1 MDNPDNPMAR
11 PLSRA
16 EEDRLYGG
24 EEDRAAAIERT
35 LDAIKRGSDAVFDE
49 LEIGQY
55 ENEAALI
62 VLALQLAANDRD
74 DAVIAAAV
82 KELLACVAK
91 NRDASFWREADERTR
106 RIRDAWHLS
115 NSIASMA
122 CGLNI
127 RSKA

>member
-1 MDNPDNPMAR
+1 M
-11 PLSRA
+11 
-16 EEDRLYGG
+16 
-24 EEDRAAAIERT
+24 
-35 LDAIKRGSDAVFDE
+35 FDE
-49 LEIGQY
+49 LEIGEY
-55 ENEAALI
+55 EKEAALI
-62 VLALQLAANDRD
+62 VQALRLAATGRD

-122 CGLNI
+122 CGLSI

>member
-1 MDNPDNPMAR
+1 MATISTYDQ

-16 EEDRLYGG
+16 EEERLYGG

-35 LDAIKRGSDAVFDE
+35 LNVIKNGIDAAFDE
-49 LEIGQY
+49 LEIGEY
-55 ENEAALI
+55 EKEAALI
-62 VLALQLAANDRD
+62 VQALRLAATGRD

-91 NRDASFWREADERTR
+91 NSDASFWREADERTR
-106 RIRDAWHLS
+106 RIRDAWHVS

-122 CGLNI
+122 CGLNV
-127 RSKA
+127 RGAA